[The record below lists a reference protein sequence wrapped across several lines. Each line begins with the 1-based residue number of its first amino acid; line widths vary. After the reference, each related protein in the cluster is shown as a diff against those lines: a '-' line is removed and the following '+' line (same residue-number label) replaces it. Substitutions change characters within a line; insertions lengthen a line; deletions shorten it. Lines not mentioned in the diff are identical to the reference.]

1 MQVYSIYVK
10 SSSIGYKYK
19 YKYPDYQIFLHDC
32 HIIRVNGTGTGT
44 GAVIIIGIFGG
55 GDFGFDV
62 VKVSGVGLMVV
73 HFDGMDRFF
82 FCYKGKER

>member
-19 YKYPDYQIFLHDC
+19 YKYPDYQIFLHDS
-32 HIIRVNGTGTGT
+32 HIIRVNGTGT
-44 GAVIIIGIFGG
+44 GAVIIIGIVGGG
-55 GDFGFDV
+55 GDFCFDV